1 MSWTTCPLVQ
11 LFAVRWRS
19 SHCWLNNIQYS
30 ICNIARVRHCSHE
43 DSMNQRIFF
52 DSLLWITNVWNQSWI
67 ISSPFF
73 VPPFDDEPAT
83 QRHFPSEA
91 VFFMS
96 MTGQLFDAKLFFVSM
111 ILWCR
116 VSQLACKHWQVWPPS
131 MRSCAHPESDSDW
144 CERCVKCS
152 LYTIWLHLCTYVQY
166 TLVQLH
172 WRFTAMENI
181 KRVEKR
187 RRVQLS
193 WNLEDFLTTVTHT
206 HQNM

>member
-1 MSWTTCPLVQ
+1 MTIDDT
-11 LFAVRWRS
+11 
-19 SHCWLNNIQYS
+19 
-30 ICNIARVRHCSHE
+30 
-43 DSMNQRIFF
+43 MNHRIFF

-67 ISSPFF
+67 ISSPTF
-73 VPPFDDEPAT
+73 VPPFDDEAAT
-83 QRHFPSEA
+83 QHHFPSKA

-96 MTGQLFDAKLFFVSM
+96 MTGQLLDAKLFFVSM

-116 VSQLACKHWQVWPPS
+116 VSQLACKHWHVWPPS
-131 MRSCAHPESDSDW
+131 RRSCAHPESDSDW
-144 CERCVKCS
+144 CERCVKC
-152 LYTIWLHLCTYVQY
+152 LLCTIWLHLCTYVQY

-206 HQNM
+206 HTPKYVEIIFKSGMGP